1 MFVGIVSFLQTMCCE
16 FHKLFII
23 KCALYVCMF
32 LCNEIKKKKDVKP
45 FGLNSYV
52 LISQIAF

>member
-1 MFVGIVSFLQTMCCE
+1 M
-16 FHKLFII
+16 
-23 KCALYVCMF
+23 YVCMF
-32 LCNEIKKKKDVKP
+32 LCNEIKKKQDVKP